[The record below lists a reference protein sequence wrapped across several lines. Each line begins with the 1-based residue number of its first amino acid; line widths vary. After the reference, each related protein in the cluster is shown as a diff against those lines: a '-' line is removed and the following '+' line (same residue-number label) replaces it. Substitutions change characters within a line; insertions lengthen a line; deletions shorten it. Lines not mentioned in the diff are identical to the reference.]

1 MRFPADPA
9 KNKFVRDYQV
19 IEFEGPAILTQEMM
33 NTYNFNFPFR
43 FIAEELVAQCVYTLF
58 EFEDSQIIN
67 QFPEPALL
75 TQIKYHSTYIDDQP
89 IPFRSAWGTALRPAK
104 LPIPWAVEQGTNIS
118 VECQVIIPDGGPVI
132 GANLGLKVFF
142 SIRGYQ
148 PSDEEFAAIKRRND
162 LIAIRPYQTFTFQPN
177 GSPFMNGRLG
187 SMSWDANESRQWDI
201 NFPMDTFVTKLVGEV
216 FDVTNLT
223 ADFSAPTNVP
233 EAMITMALITKS
245 ANYMSTRDLFRD
257 IFGTAEFPT
266 MLQPNMQFKQGDF
279 ARLILKNNEEGP
291 KKMAPFF
298 SFIGYAP
305 TPGTIR
311 RGDIQRGRV
320 KPESFDPQPMIGGKV
335 K

>member
-43 FIAEELVAQCVYTLF
+43 FIAEELVATVIFHQF
-58 EFEDSQIIN
+58 EILANQII
-67 QFPEPALL
+67 QDSPEPPIL
-75 TQIKYHSTYIDDQP
+75 TQMKYHSTYIDDQP
-89 IPFRSAWGTALRPAK
+89 IALRAAWGTALRPAV

-118 VECQVIIPDGGPVI
+118 VEAQIVLPLI
-132 GANLGLKVFF
+132 GAIFTPNTGLRCTF

-162 LIAIRPYQTFTFQPN
+162 MLAVRPYQTFTFQPN
-177 GSPFMNGRLG
+177 GKR
-187 SMSWDANESRQWDI
+187 SMTARKAGEGWDATELRQWEI
-201 NFPMDTFVTKLVGEV
+201 NFPMDLFVTKLTGEV
-216 FDVTNLT
+216 FDLETVDPLLMSNPVNL
-223 ADFSAPTNVP
+223 PQ
-233 EAMITMALITKS
+233 ALISMAMVTKS
-245 ANYMSTRDLFRD
+245 ANYMSTVDIFRN

-266 MLQPNMQFKQGDF
+266 KLQPNMQFKQGDF
-279 ARLILKNNEEGP
+279 ARLAMKNNERVAV
-291 KKMAPFF
+291 APFL
-298 SFIGYAP
+298 SFVGYAP

-320 KPESFDPQPMIGGKV
+320 KPESYDPQPMIGGRV
-335 K
+335 Q